1 MAEVDEQAIREEMDE
16 VLGHKKPQDTGP
28 QIFEQSPM
36 SNVRHVIGVVSGKGG
51 VGKSLV
57 CGMIA
62 VELAR
67 RGARVGI
74 LDADVTGP
82 SIPKMFGL
90 SGVHAT
96 AHDNLMIP
104 AETSGGIKVMSANL
118 VLDDETDPV
127 IWRGPVVAGALQQFW
142 SQCAWGDLDYLLID
156 MPPGTS
162 DVALTV
168 FQSFPIEGTIIV
180 STPQDLVQMVVGKA
194 VKMASMMDIPVIGII
209 ENMGYIECPRCGEKI
224 EPFGASTLAET
235 AARYGI
241 DVLGRLPMT
250 SAYAAMC
257 DAGTIETELPP
268 QTLPDAVSAIVA
280 VSEYIDAALADV

>member
-16 VLGHKKPQDTGP
+16 VLGRKKPQDAGP

-62 VELAR
+62 VGLAR

-96 AHDNLMIP
+96 AYDNLMIP
-104 AETSGGIKVMSANL
+104 VETSGGIKVMSANL
-118 VLDDETDPV
+118 VLDNETDPV

-168 FQSFPIEGTIIV
+168 FQSFPIEGVVIV

-194 VKMASMMDIPVIGII
+194 VKMAAMMDIPVIGII
-209 ENMGYIECPRCGEKI
+209 ENMSYIECPNCGERI
-224 EPFGASTLAET
+224 EPFGTSKLAET
-235 AARYGI
+235 AALYGI
-241 DVLGRLPMT
+241 DILGRLPMT
-250 SAYAAMC
+250 GAYTEMC
-257 DAGTIETELPP
+257 DTGTIEQALPENL
-268 QTLPDAVSAIVA
+268 LPDAIGMIETVA
-280 VSEYIDAALADV
+280 AYYDGAGGIL

>member
-16 VLGHKKPQDTGP
+16 VLGHGKPQDAGP

-36 SNVRHVIGVVSGKGG
+36 SDVRHVIGVISGKGG

-57 CGMIA
+57 CGMLAI
-62 VELAR
+62 ELAR
-67 RGARVGI
+67 RGARVGV

-96 AHDNLMIP
+96 AYDNLLIP
-104 AETSGGIKVMSANL
+104 VETSGGIKIMSANL

-127 IWRGPVVAGALQQFW
+127 IWRGPIVAGALQQFW

-168 FQSFPIEGTIIV
+168 FQSFPVEGVVIV

-194 VKMASMMDIPVIGII
+194 VKMAAMMDIPVIGII
-209 ENMGYIECPRCGEKI
+209 ENMSYIECPSCGERI
-224 EPFGASTLAET
+224 EPFGASKLAET
-235 AARYGI
+235 AALYGI

-250 SAYAAMC
+250 GAYAEMC
-257 DAGTIETELPP
+257 DAGTIEAELPRGI
-268 QTLPDAVSAIVA
+268 LPDAVSTIVA
-280 VSEYIDAALADV
+280 VSEYLDAALADG